1 MEKSDQSEAKTVYG
15 RGRMGREV
23 LGECSP
29 QGSNLLG
36 AEPVAG
42 EPGKGQPARVREG
55 AQWSWSPC
63 GQGGVSVCCRP
74 RSANSV
80 SRGSKIIARNF
91 VYSYAPVCAL
101 PGCERPHKML
111 GLCALPAAVLVHQRP
126 CLSLSSRASI
136 ICGSGRWRPGVR
148 VCFCLLP
155 VLPCGGEICR

>member
-80 SRGSKIIARNF
+80 SRGKKTLRETLCIVMLQSVRCRVVKGHTKCLGCALCLTRSWF
-91 VYSYAPVCAL
+91 TSAPVC
-101 PGCERPHKML
+101 P
-111 GLCALPAAVLVHQRP
+111 
-126 CLSLSSRASI
+126 
-136 ICGSGRWRPGVR
+136 
-148 VCFCLLP
+148 
-155 VLPCGGEICR
+155 